1 MFEIDFLKFLVEQK
15 IYGALSEGIKKN
27 TKLSDSEV
35 DSFLK
40 DRIEKHGDSMNQLFK
55 KHVQT
60 YQDMKGQNLKKD
72 EIDQKLDEM
81 VNNFINQKKK
91 QG

>member
-1 MFEIDFLKFLVEQK
+1 
-15 IYGALSEGIKKN
+15 
-27 TKLSDSEV
+27 
-35 DSFLK
+35 
-40 DRIEKHGDSMNQLFK
+40 MNQLFK

-72 EIDQKLDEM
+72 EIDQKLDEI